1 MTIQNFK
8 ITDESIN
15 PSFNKDCIFCL
26 EDVNNEYVNNEYVN
40 NEDTNNEYVNNDV
53 NDVKLNINMSKI
65 ILECNHNYHFMCF
78 FRYIIS
84 KLKINEQFLFLKYKK
99 LKCPLCQSNL
109 EYCEL
114 DIILR
119 TYVFLLKDDIKIIK
133 NDINKNLLK
142 IRYKRFVF
150 YIKNMLNR
158 NIFLQELYN
167 YYKRKENIKKL
178 IKKQQEIL
186 TMIYILQN
194 IKLY

>member
-1 MTIQNFK
+1 MTTQNFK
-8 ITDESIN
+8 ITDKLIN
-15 PSFNKDCIFCL
+15 SSFNQNCIFCF
-26 EDVNNEYVNNEYVN
+26 EDVNNVNLDEENIDVN
-40 NEDTNNEYVNNDV
+40 DVNNDV
-53 NDVKLNINMSKI
+53 NNDVKLNINMSKI

-109 EYCEL
+109 EYYEL

-142 IRYKRFVF
+142 IRYKKFVF

-158 NIFLQELYN
+158 NIFLQDVYN